1 MKLISKLFLMLLV
14 LSFSLNVMAEN
25 DPSKPYGNTDY
36 KSDWKLK
43 SDYKKAKKQFDYS
56 IGKPVD
62 FYIDFQLGVGST
74 SPNITTTGGSPAV
87 TEKSKLGYTVGALVY
102 INLFDAFSF
111 TTGASFDGKSVG
123 FQKPTT
129 STPQTNTDSSS
140 GYVPANY
147 FVVPLFVNLGG
158 MVSEKVGLWFTGGPY
173 LGFLMSQ
180 PNDQYKNLG
189 YKNFD
194 LGLNATLTGN
204 YVFMYPLSVI
214 FGTTFK
220 YGGLNNLISTPTI
233 EKVTTTNFTFFSGVR
248 FAL

>member
-1 MKLISKLFLMLLV
+1 MFSKVILV
-14 LSFSLNVMAEN
+14 LFVLSLSLNAFANN
-25 DPSKPYGNTDY
+25 DPDKPFGSKDY
-36 KSDWKLK
+36 KIDWKLK
-43 SDYKKAKKQFDYS
+43 SDYKKAKKQYDIS
-56 IGKPVD
+56 IGKPID

-74 SPNITTTGGSPAV
+74 SPNITTKNGSTA
-87 TEKSKLGYTVGALVY
+87 TEKSKLGYTVGGLIY
-102 INLFDAFSF
+102 ISLFDAFSF
-111 TTGASFDGKSVG
+111 TTGVEFDGKSFAV
-123 FQKPTT
+123 QTPTSNIPT
-129 STPQTNTDSSS
+129 STDSLTTK
-140 GYVPANY
+140 YVPANY

-180 PNDQYKNLG
+180 PNDTYKNLG

-220 YGGLNNLISTPTI
+220 YGGLNNLISTQQI
-233 EKVTTTNFTFFSGVR
+233 DKVTTTNFTFFSGLR

>member
-1 MKLISKLFLMLLV
+1 MKLFSKLMLLLVV
-14 LSFSLNVMAEN
+14 LSFSLNLYAEN
-25 DPSKPYGNTDY
+25 DPSKPYGNTGY
-36 KSDWKLK
+36 KTDWKIK
-43 SDYKKAKKQFDYS
+43 SDYKKARKQFDYS

-74 SPNITTTGGSPAV
+74 APNITTTGTTPAV
-87 TEKSKLGYTVGALVY
+87 TEKAKLGYTLGGLVY

-111 TTGASFDGKSVG
+111 TTGVSFDGKSFAV
-123 FQKPTT
+123 QEPKTNI
-129 STPQTNTDSSS
+129 STPTDSLTTA
-140 GYVPANY
+140 YVPANY

-158 MVSEKVGLWFTGGPY
+158 MVSEKIGLWFTGGPY
-173 LGFLMSQ
+173 LGFLMSK
-180 PNDQYKNLG
+180 PNDQYKELG

-220 YGGLNNLISTPTI
+220 YGGLNNLISTPEI
-233 EKVTTTNFTFFSGVR
+233 EKVTTTNFTFFSGLR

>member
-1 MKLISKLFLMLLV
+1 MFSKVILVLLV
-14 LSFSLNVMAEN
+14 LSFSLNVFAEN
-25 DPSKPYGNTDY
+25 DPSKPYGNKDY
-36 KSDWKLK
+36 KINSKLK
-43 SDYKKAKKQFDYS
+43 IDYKKAKKQFDYS

-74 SPNITTTGGSPAV
+74 SPNITPTSGNSAV
-87 TEKSKLGYTVGALVY
+87 TEKSKLGYTVGGLVY
-102 INLFDAFSF
+102 LNIFDAFSF
-111 TTGASFDGKSVG
+111 TTGASFDGKSFAV
-123 FQKPTT
+123 QSPKSVT
-129 STPQTNTDSSS
+129 STSVDSMETN
-140 GYVPANY
+140 YVPANY

-158 MVSEKVGLWFTGGPY
+158 MVSQKVGLWFTGGPY
-173 LGFLMSQ
+173 FAFLMSK
-180 PNDQYKNLG
+180 PNDTYKDLG

-220 YGGLNNLISTPTI
+220 YGGLNNLISTPEI
-233 EKVTTTNFTFFSGVR
+233 EKVTTTNFTFFSGLR

>member
-1 MKLISKLFLMLLV
+1 MKLFSKLFLMLLV

-25 DPSKPYGNTDY
+25 DPSKPYGSKNY

-74 SPNITTTGGSPAV
+74 SPNITSTSGNPAV
-87 TEKSKLGYTVGALVY
+87 TEKSKLGYTLGGLVY

-111 TTGASFDGKSVG
+111 TTGVSFDGKSFGV
-123 FQKPTT
+123 QEPKTNL
-129 STPQTNTDSSS
+129 STLTDSTTH
-140 GYVPANY
+140 YVPANY
-147 FVVPLFVNLGG
+147 FVVPLFINLGG

-173 LGFLMSQ
+173 LGFLMSK
-180 PNDQYKNLG
+180 PNDQYKEFG

-220 YGGLNNLISTPTI
+220 YGGLNNLISTPEI